1 MILHWLAEYLVLFQT
16 HEFEKSINSDRD
28 ETGGGGGAGGEWVYW
43 DRIQQFVKSESIL
56 V

>member
-16 HEFEKSINSDRD
+16 CEFEKSRNLNRD
-28 ETGGGGGAGGEWVYW
+28 ETGGGGAGAEWVYW
-43 DRIQQFVKSESIL
+43 DRIQQFVKSESTL